1 MNNDPTFFKSFA
13 FLILRNEFEL
23 FFNQQDKVSGIRD
36 QEFWHLNVWRSCA
49 SIQQKARLFVCIVYF
64 G

>member
-36 QEFWHLNVWRSCA
+36 QEF
-49 SIQQKARLFVCIVYF
+49 
-64 G
+64 